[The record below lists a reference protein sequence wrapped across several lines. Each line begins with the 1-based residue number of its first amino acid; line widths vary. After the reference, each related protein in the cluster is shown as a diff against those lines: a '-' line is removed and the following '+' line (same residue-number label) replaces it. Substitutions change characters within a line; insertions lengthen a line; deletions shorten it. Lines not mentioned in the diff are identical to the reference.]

1 MDLDPAVYIPGVRG
15 YYSLPDGRLASM
27 PFNSS
32 TSVMWY
38 NKDAFAAAGLDPEKA
53 PMTWPEVIAAL
64 REPLKRRSGRL
75 RWAR

>member
-32 TSVMWY
+32 TSIMW
-38 NKDAFAAAGLDPEKA
+38 
-53 PMTWPEVIAAL
+53 VQQ
-64 REPLKRRSGRL
+64 GRL
-75 RWAR
+75 RRRWTGPGQGTGGLAGGDRRRPGHQGED